1 MKISFN
7 LLITLIFT
15 FFFSKTLLAE
25 TRCGN
30 FYNQIKNSEVSP
42 ELFEKPRTSINTI
55 GFGIASTWD
64 NTADD
69 NYGDWKVDLNSEG
82 YPKVGKLLTTNIIEK
97 KVSVGDIILE
107 VNGTDIRNYNFDGSI
122 FFSDLFKDN
131 KNSFKLKKPNGEI
144 YKIDT
149 QKQNITPEKYI
160 YDIYFDY
167 INIDDKTGSFDVTL
181 KMDFVG
187 SLDEEKLLF
196 KIAKEI
202 FYTK

>member
-1 MKISFN
+1 MGLISEI
-7 LLITLIFT
+7 ITLM
-15 FFFSKTLLAE
+15 
-25 TRCGN
+25 
-30 FYNQIKNSEVSP
+30 EV
-42 ELFEKPRTSINTI
+42 
-55 GFGIASTWD
+55 
-64 NTADD
+64 
-69 NYGDWKVDLNSEG
+69 Y
-82 YPKVGKLLTTNIIEK
+82 
-97 KVSVGDIILE
+97 
-107 VNGTDIRNYNFDGSI
+107 
-122 FFSDLFKDN
+122 FSDLLNN

-167 INIDDKTGSFDVTL
+167 TNIDDKTGSFDVTL

-196 KIAKEI
+196 KIAKRI